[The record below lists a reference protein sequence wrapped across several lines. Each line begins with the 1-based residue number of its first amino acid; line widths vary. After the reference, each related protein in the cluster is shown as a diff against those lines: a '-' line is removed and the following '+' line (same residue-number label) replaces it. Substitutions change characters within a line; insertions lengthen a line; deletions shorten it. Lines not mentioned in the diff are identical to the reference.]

1 MRLQVS
7 FAEDERVLILKI
19 AEMVKALF
27 PGARMRPPEPG
38 KDGQLHVRIDSPK
51 H

>member
-27 PGARMRPPEPG
+27 PGTRMHPPKPG
-38 KDGQLHVRIDSPK
+38 DDGQFHMSMNSPK